1 MSLPRLLFLTERFP
15 PDMGGVARSAGRI
28 VTSIQSLGIAV
39 DVVTWSR
46 YLQPGEVSAEQVGS
60 GRVYRLGLYRHWDAT
75 MPHTLNI
82 LDGLHQASPFEAV
95 WGHYLF
101 PAGFLGVWF
110 GRQHQI
116 PTLVSARGND
126 IDRELFPPGDFARLQ
141 WTLTHAS
148 TLTAVSHDMARKMQ
162 MVSDRTPI
170 TVLPN
175 TLDCE
180 IFHPL
185 PPHDLQDLRHNLG
198 IVDQEVVLGFSGELR
213 EKKGQGFL
221 LQALAQLR
229 AQRPVCLLIIGE
241 LRSAAQSLLQT
252 FAIDHPDHAARVIVT
267 GQLSDPEVIVQHL
280 NLCDIYLQ
288 PSLWE
293 GMPNALLEAMAC
305 ERCCIASDAGGIP
318 EVLESGHTGWVIP
331 RSQLHHLGDAILDCL
346 SLSVEERRQ
355 MGQRARQFV
364 QTHHAPSQEK
374 VQLQQ
379 LLQQIV

>member
-1 MSLPRLLFLTERFP
+1 
-15 PDMGGVARSAGRI
+15 MGGVSRSAGRI
-28 VTSIQSLGIAV
+28 VASLQSLGITV
-39 DVVTWSR
+39 EVMTWSR
-46 YLQPGEVSAEQVGS
+46 YLQPGELNAEQAGS
-60 GRVYRLGLYRHWDAT
+60 GKVYRLGLYRHWDAT
-75 MPHTLNI
+75 MPHTLNV
-82 LDGLHQASPFEAV
+82 LDSLHQASPFQAV

-148 TLTAVSHDMARKMQ
+148 TLTAVSQDMACKMRL
-162 MVSDRTPI
+162 VCNRHDI

-185 PPHDLQDLRHNLG
+185 PSKELQALRHKLG
-198 IVDQEVVLGFSGELR
+198 IADQEVVLGFAGELR
-213 EKKGQGFL
+213 EKKGQRFL
-221 LQALAQLR
+221 LQALAQIR
-229 AQRPVCLLIIGE
+229 DQRTACLLIIGE
-241 LRSAAQSLLQT
+241 LRSAAQALLQT

-267 GQLSDPEVIVQHL
+267 GQLSDPEQIVQHL

-305 ERCCIASDAGGIP
+305 ERCCIASDAGGIL
-318 EVLESGHTGWVIP
+318 EVLESGKTGWVLP

-346 SLSVEERRQ
+346 SLSIDERRQ
-355 MGQRARQFV
+355 MGQQARQFV
-364 QTHHAPSQEK
+364 QAHHTLTQERM
-374 VQLQQ
+374 QLEQ
-379 LLQQIV
+379 LIHAI

>member
-1 MSLPRLLFLTERFP
+1 M
-15 PDMGGVARSAGRI
+15 
-28 VTSIQSLGIAV
+28 
-39 DVVTWSR
+39 
-46 YLQPGEVSAEQVGS
+46 
-60 GRVYRLGLYRHWDAT
+60 
-75 MPHTLNI
+75 
-82 LDGLHQASPFEAV
+82 
-95 WGHYLF
+95 
-101 PAGFLGVWF
+101 
-110 GRQHQI
+110 
-116 PTLVSARGND
+116 
-126 IDRELFPPGDFARLQ
+126 
-141 WTLTHAS
+141 
-148 TLTAVSHDMARKMQ
+148 
-162 MVSDRTPI
+162 
-170 TVLPN
+170 
-175 TLDCE
+175 
-180 IFHPL
+180 
-185 PPHDLQDLRHNLG
+185 
-198 IVDQEVVLGFSGELR
+198 GFSGELR